1 MPDAA
6 RVDVVWLMRAILL
19 LALFSLAA
27 APALAGGVAAG
38 PVDHERA
45 RAAMEAGEIM
55 PLHDILVKVD
65 NKFAGRVL
73 DAKLSEFDAGLH
85 GWIYAITLLTPQDNV
100 LVLKVDA
107 GTGVI
112 LQIEGHGVDEAR
124 KPQ

>member
-1 MPDAA
+1 MPDVA
-6 RVDVVWLMRAILL
+6 RADVVWPMRVILL
-19 LALFSLAA
+19 LTLFLVVAAPVLAA
-27 APALAGGVAAG
+27 GAATG

-65 NKFAGRVL
+65 NKFAGRIL
-73 DAKLSEFDAGLH
+73 DAKLTEFDAGLH

-100 LVLKVDA
+100 LVLRVDA

-112 LQIEGHGVDEAR
+112 LQIEGHGIDEAR

>member
-1 MPDAA
+1 
-6 RVDVVWLMRAILL
+6 MRSIL
-19 LALFSLAA
+19 LALTAILAA
-27 APALAGGVAAG
+27 AGSQAAG

-55 PLHDILVKVD
+55 PLHDILLKVD
-65 NKFAGRVL
+65 NKFVGRVL
-73 DAKLSEFDAGLH
+73 DAKLTEFDAGLQ
-85 GWIYAITLLTPQDNV
+85 GWIYAITFLTPQDNV

-112 LQIEGHGVDEAR
+112 LQIEGHGIDEAR